1 LNSKKHYESDQEI
14 FWAGSFGDE
23 YISRNQSA
31 QLLASNLSF
40 FAKSLDKIERVHS
53 CIEFGANVGMNL
65 RALKLLFPE
74 SLQYGIEINSRAA
87 DELRNFLSDE
97 RVFEGSILDFNSDN
111 KWDLVLI
118 KGVLI
123 HTNPDLL
130 PIVYEKLTKASKKYI
145 LIAEYYN
152 PTPMSIPYRGF
163 NDRLF
168 KRDFTG
174 EILDKFHEFHLLDYG
189 FSYHRD
195 PLFPQDDINWFLLK
209 KD

>member
-1 LNSKKHYESDQEI
+1 MNSKKHYESDQEI